1 MHKYDNSDL
10 HQDLNENR
18 LLSHNTNMLVEKVFG
33 AAAYSVSFSKN
44 RKPILLIKLK
54 FIN

>member
-1 MHKYDNSDL
+1 MHKYHNSDL
-10 HQDLNENR
+10 HEDLNENR
-18 LLSHNTNMLVEKVFG
+18 LLSHNTNVLVEKV
-33 AAAYSVSFSKN
+33 AAYSVSFLKN